1 MNERAYVYRCEQFA
15 EQGCKVYA
23 TARNIEKMQ
32 GFTHAGIEKLTLDV
46 KNDEDVKRVVE
57 DVIDREGSID
67 ILVNNAGVGCFG
79 ASSHLYQIESRK
91 TTCEDIQYRPRPR
104 NPT

>member
-46 KNDEDVKRVVE
+46 TNDEDVKRVVG

-79 ASSHLYQIESRK
+79 ASSHLHQIESRK

>member
-1 MNERAYVYRCEQFA
+1 M
-15 EQGCKVYA
+15 YA

-32 GFTHAGIEKLTLDV
+32 GFTHTGIEKLTLDV
-46 KNDEDVKRVVE
+46 TNDEDVKRVVG

-79 ASSHLYQIESRK
+79 ASSHLHQIESRK